1 MSDDDRN
8 MFGGK
13 NPRGLYVPMSED
25 EQEVLER
32 LVQAKDLVLDIKG
45 WAVLENPKLIVGDL
59 RVGIPFTLKFSGG
72 MTRIQFLDLE
82 LKKANGMLIFKQRMP
97 VHPPIQAMPGMEVG
111 LQWDIAIDHMDPDF
125 VKLIKPGAMGIT
137 SRRLDKETGERT
149 ATGNMLLDATGRRI
163 LNQVDE
169 DAKRT
174 RQQDAAEVA
183 AISRGG
189 QNPDE

>member
-32 LVQAKDLVLDIKG
+32 LVQSKDLVLDIKG

>member
-32 LVQAKDLVLDIKG
+32 LVQSKDLVLDIKG

-97 VHPPIQAMPGMEVG
+97 VHPPLDAMDGMEVG
-111 LQWDIAIDHMDPDF
+111 LQWDIAIDHMDPEF

>member
-32 LVQAKDLVLDIKG
+32 LVQSKDLVLDIKG

-97 VHPPIQAMPGMEVG
+97 VHPPLDAMDGMEVG
-111 LQWDIAIDHMDPDF
+111 LQWDIAIDHMDPEF
-125 VKLIKPGAMGIT
+125 VKAIKPGAVGIT

-149 ATGNMLLDATGRRI
+149 ATGNMILDATGRRI